1 MQSMCCCLS
10 PKSNFPII
18 YILTLK
24 VSEHAIK
31 NINYCKLVIYFIP
44 LLKFYHTHY
53 LYFHKHNLSM
63 QLRKTVL
70 TTLLLG
76 ATFAS
81 FAQKG
86 TIKIDLKGGFV
97 LPEQEKLDIDATGYV
112 IGLNTKFYLNNRIYT
127 LLKVSGDR
135 LDREKKV
142 EKLFYSP
149 ENWPK
154 DANYKVKGKDI
165 AIGAGLGYDF
175 FKRGNHILYVQGAFG
190 IGTSYKEERVYKNI
204 NGNPNHQSVYHS
216 DAYTSTDWA
225 LMGDLGYIYSINKLI
240 GIGASYSADYICWGF
255 TQSFNAN
262 LQFTF

>member
-1 MQSMCCCLS
+1 
-10 PKSNFPII
+10 
-18 YILTLK
+18 
-24 VSEHAIK
+24 
-31 NINYCKLVIYFIP
+31 
-44 LLKFYHTHY
+44 
-53 LYFHKHNLSM
+53 M

-70 TTLLLG
+70 TTLLVG
-76 ATFAS
+76 ASFAS

-86 TIKIDLKGGFV
+86 TIKIDVKGGFV
-97 LPEQEKLDIDATGYV
+97 LPEQEKLDIDAKGFV
-112 IGLNTKFYLNNRIYT
+112 IGLNTKFYLNNRIYA

-135 LDREKKV
+135 LGREKKV

-154 DANYKVKGKDI
+154 DANYKIIGRDI

-175 FKRGNHILYVQGAFG
+175 FKKGNHTIYLQGAFG
-190 IGTSYKEERVYKNI
+190 VGTSYMKEEVLKRPSPFVQEVFY
-204 NGNPNHQSVYHS
+204 SE
-216 DAYTSTDWA
+216 AYTSTDWA
-225 LMGDLGYIYSINKLI
+225 LMGDLGYVYSINKLI

>member
-1 MQSMCCCLS
+1 
-10 PKSNFPII
+10 
-18 YILTLK
+18 
-24 VSEHAIK
+24 
-31 NINYCKLVIYFIP
+31 
-44 LLKFYHTHY
+44 
-53 LYFHKHNLSM
+53 M

-76 ATFAS
+76 ASFTS
-81 FAQKG
+81 FAQRG

-97 LPEQEKLDIDATGYV
+97 LPEHEKLDIDAKGFV
-112 IGLNTKFYLNNRIYT
+112 IGLNTKFYLNNRIYS
-127 LLKVSGDR
+127 LLKVSGNR
-135 LDREKKV
+135 LSREKKV
-142 EKLFYSP
+142 EKLFYTP

-154 DANYKVKGKDI
+154 DANFKVTGRDI

-175 FKRGNHILYVQGAFG
+175 FKKGNHTIYIQGAFG
-190 IGTSYKEERVYKNI
+190 IGTSYMEEEVYRKT
-204 NGNPNHQSVYHS
+204 GPQVQEVFYS

-255 TQSFNAN
+255 AQSFNAN